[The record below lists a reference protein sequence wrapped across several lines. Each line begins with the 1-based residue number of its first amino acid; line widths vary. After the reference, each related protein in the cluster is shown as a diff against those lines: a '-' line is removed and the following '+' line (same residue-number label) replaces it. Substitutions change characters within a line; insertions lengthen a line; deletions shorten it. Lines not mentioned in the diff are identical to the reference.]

1 MKRQRSLDEL
11 FSAWRAEPVPPIRTT
26 PTREGSIALA
36 YALRDV
42 ARKRR
47 RRSLL
52 RRVSVIV
59 AVAAGVFGIG
69 VSLWI
74 YERPGASLAALEV
87 AGQGTSTAQSRGQSG
102 AGHAATLKDSVGDV
116 RVLDASGGVLLDV
129 PRLAEGEGLRIGEGS
144 ASLGFSSG
152 AVASVARRSALTLTA
167 TERTESLL
175 LTLGRVDVE
184 VPKLDRERGF
194 SVETP
199 DAKVVVHGT
208 GFSVSVA
215 PENERGIR
223 TAVSVTHGVVS
234 VEYEGRQVRLSA
246 GQHWPEPIAGGEVE
260 PSAPAA
266 GNATSVDRDA
276 PPGEQPVLEKLRAKR
291 AGKSGRVRRA
301 PSARESRELAEQN
314 GHFARAMLLKNQG
327 QTEGALAELTH
338 LLSSH
343 PASPLRQEARVE
355 RLRMLRGL
363 GRGDDARSEASH
375 YLRDFP
381 DGYAAQEARELLEE
395 P

>member
-1 MKRQRSLDEL
+1 MKRQRSLEEL
-11 FSAWRAEPVPPIRTT
+11 FSAWRAEPVPPTRTT

-52 RRVSVIV
+52 RRVSIGV
-59 AVAAGVFGIG
+59 AIAAGVFGIG
-69 VSLWI
+69 LSLWI
-74 YERPGASLAALEV
+74 YERAGASLAARDVSGHDPSGEHS
-87 AGQGTSTAQSRGQSG
+87 GGHSREQSSVGPTVLLQ
-102 AGHAATLKDSVGDV
+102 DSVGDV
-116 RVLDASGGVLLDV
+116 RVLDATGGELLGV
-129 PRLAEGEGLRIGEGS
+129 PRLTEGHGLRIREGS
-144 ASLGFSSG
+144 ASLGFPSG
-152 AVASVARRSALTLTA
+152 AVARVARRSSLTLTA

-175 LTLGRVDVE
+175 LTHGRVDVE

-194 SVETP
+194 SVQTP

-215 PENERGIR
+215 PEDQRGIR

-234 VEYEGRQVRLSA
+234 VEHEGREVRLGA
-246 GQHWPEPIAGGEVE
+246 GQHWPEPGTLEDN
-260 PSAPAA
+260 AA
-266 GNATSVDRDA
+266 SVDRDA
-276 PPGEQPVLEKLRAKR
+276 APNEQPVLEKPRGKR
-291 AGKSGRVRRA
+291 AGKASRSRRA

-314 GHFARAMLLKNQG
+314 GHFASAMLLKNQG

-355 RLRMLRGL
+355 RLRILRGL
-363 GRGDDARSEASH
+363 GRGGEARSEASH

>member
-1 MKRQRSLDEL
+1 MKQQRSLDEL
-11 FSAWRAEPVPPIRTT
+11 FSAWRAEPVPPTRTT

-52 RRVSVIV
+52 RRVSIAV

-69 VSLWI
+69 ISLWI
-74 YERPGASLAALEV
+74 YEHPAASLVAHEV
-87 AGQGTSTAQSRGQSG
+87 AGQDTSG
-102 AGHAATLKDSVGDV
+102 AQPGGHAAEMSGAEHAVVLKAVALNDSVGDV
-116 RVLDASGGVLLDV
+116 RVLDATGGVLDV
-129 PRLAEGEGLRIGEGS
+129 PRLAEGHGLRTREGS
-144 ASLGFSSG
+144 ASLGFPSG
-152 AVASVARRSALTLTA
+152 AVARVARRSALLLAA

-175 LTLGRVDVE
+175 LTYGRVDVE

-194 SVETP
+194 SVQTP

-215 PENERGIR
+215 PENEPGIR

-234 VEYEGRQVRLSA
+234 VEHEGRQIRLSA
-246 GQHWPEPIAGGEVE
+246 GQHWPDPVASDQVE
-260 PSAPAA
+260 KPR
-266 GNATSVDRDA
+266 G
-276 PPGEQPVLEKLRAKR
+276 KR
-291 AGKSGRVRRA
+291 VGKASRSRRA

-327 QTEGALAELTH
+327 QTEGALSELTH

-355 RLRMLRGL
+355 RLRILRSL
-363 GRGDDARSEASH
+363 GRGREARSEASH
-375 YLRDFP
+375 YLSDFP
-381 DGYAAQEARELLEE
+381 DGYAAQEASELLEE

>member
-1 MKRQRSLDEL
+1 MKPQPNLAEL
-11 FSAWRAEPVPPIRTT
+11 FSAWRAEPLPPTRTA
-26 PTREGSIALA
+26 PTREGSIAIA
-36 YALRDV
+36 YALREV

-52 RRVSVIV
+52 RRSSIAV
-59 AVAAGVFGIG
+59 AVAAGVFGI
-69 VSLWI
+69 VLSLWMHD
-74 YERPGASLAALEV
+74 RSAAPLAARQV
-87 AGQGTSTAQSRGQSG
+87 SSHDTSGEQSAPS
-102 AGHAATLKDSVGDV
+102 HAVLLNDSVGDV
-116 RVLDASGGVLLDV
+116 RVVDAHGSLLRDPSG
-129 PRLAEGEGLRIGEGS
+129 LAEGYGVRTGEGS

-152 AVASVARRSALTLTA
+152 ALARVARGSALTLTA

-175 LTLGRVDVE
+175 LTRGRVDVE

-215 PENERGIR
+215 PENEREIR

-234 VEYEGRQVRLSA
+234 VQHQGREVRLSA
-246 GQHWPEPIAGGEVE
+246 GQHWPDDFE
-260 PSAPAA
+260 APAA
-266 GNATSVDRDA
+266 ADAGDESLERDVETSKESVR
-276 PPGEQPVLEKLRAKR
+276 EKPRGKH
-291 AGKSGRVRRA
+291 AGKATRSRRA

-327 QTEGALAELTH
+327 QAQDALSELTH
-338 LLSSH
+338 LLRSH

-355 RLRMLRGL
+355 RLRILRSL
-363 GRGDDARSEASH
+363 GRRDEARREASR
-375 YLRDFP
+375 YLSDFP

>member
-11 FSAWRAEPVPPIRTT
+11 FSAWRAEPVPPARTT

-42 ARKRR
+42 ARRRR

-52 RRVSVIV
+52 RRVSVVV

-69 VSLWI
+69 LSLWI
-74 YERPGASLAALEV
+74 YERPGASLAAREV
-87 AGQGTSTAQSRGQSG
+87 AGQGTSAAPSG
-102 AGHAATLKDSVGDV
+102 AHGVASHAVTLKDRVGDV

-129 PRLAEGEGLRIGEGS
+129 ARLAEGNGLRTREGS
-144 ASLGFSSG
+144 ASLGFPSG

-194 SVETP
+194 SIETP

-223 TAVSVTHGVVS
+223 TRVSVTHGVVS
-234 VEYEGRQVRLSA
+234 VEHEGRQVRLSA
-246 GQHWPEPIAGGEVE
+246 GQHWPELSADGQLE
-260 PSAPAA
+260 PSSLAA
-266 GNATSVDRDA
+266 GHAT
-276 PPGEQPVLEKLRAKR
+276 PGEEPALDKPRGKR

-327 QTEGALAELTH
+327 QAEGALAELTH

-355 RLRMLRGL
+355 RLRILRGL

-395 P
+395 Q